1 VTRGEGR
8 GRVRAMD
15 SSLIIVIVSA
25 LLSLLCCGGTL
36 FLFVLILGFV
46 LLRRR
51 GKKNVSAR
59 DAMNAGVESVSQ
71 VFVRGE
77 GGGLEPADD
86 DDD

>member
-1 VTRGEGR
+1 
-8 GRVRAMD
+8 MD
-15 SSLIIVIVSA
+15 SSLIILIISA

-51 GKKNVSAR
+51 GQTDVSAR

-71 VFVRGE
+71 VFVRGQS
-77 GGGLEPADD
+77 GLEAADD
-86 DDD
+86 D

>member
-1 VTRGEGR
+1 MTGLMGQ
-8 GRVRAMD
+8 GRVPPMD
-15 SSLIIVIVSA
+15 SSLIIIIVSA

-51 GKKNVSAR
+51 GKKEVTAR
-59 DAMNAGVESVSQ
+59 EAMNAGVESVSQ
-71 VFVRGE
+71 VFVRGQ
-77 GGGLEPADD
+77 GGLEPADD